1 MSDAIQLSPLR
12 AALGRPSLAKS
23 VLMVIAGSLL
33 LTLSAKVQ
41 VPFFPVPMT
50 MQVLVVLLIGAAYGP
65 KLAGAT
71 LAAYILQGA
80 AGLPVFAGTPE
91 KGLGLAYMFG
101 PTGGYLAG
109 FFVAAIAV
117 GWMAER
123 GWNTGPLRTAV
134 SGLVGMAAIYALGLA
149 WLGTVVGWDKP
160 VLSFGLWPFLPGEVL
175 KLALMVM
182 IVHLG
187 NTALRRP

>member
-1 MSDAIQLSPLR
+1 MSDTLTSPFR
-12 AALGRPSLAKS
+12 TALGRPSLTKS

-71 LAAYILQGA
+71 LATYLMQGA
-80 AGLPVFAGTPE
+80 VGLPVFAGTPE
-91 KGLGLAYMFG
+91 KGIGLAYMVG
-101 PTGGYLAG
+101 PTGGYLLG
-109 FFVAAIAV
+109 FLVAAIAV

-123 GWNTGPLRTAV
+123 GWDRGPVRIAV
-134 SGLVGMAAIYALGLA
+134 AGLVGLVAIYAIGLA
-149 WLGTVVGWDKP
+149 WLGAVVGWDQP
-160 VLSFGLWPFLPGEVL
+160 VLTWGLWPFLPAEAL
-175 KLALMVM
+175 KLALMVV

-187 NTALRRP
+187 NSALRR

>member
-1 MSDAIQLSPLR
+1 MSDAIQTSPLR
-12 AALGRPSLAKS
+12 AALGRPSVVKS
-23 VLMVIAGSLL
+23 ILLVIAGSLL
-33 LTLSAKVQ
+33 LILSAKVQ

-71 LAAYILQGA
+71 IAAYLLQGA

-91 KGLGLAYMFG
+91 KGLGLAYMVG

-109 FFVAAIAV
+109 FLIAAIAV
-117 GWMAER
+117 GWIAER
-123 GWNTGPLRTAV
+123 GWDKGPLRIAV
-134 SGLVGMAAIYALGLA
+134 SGLVGIAAIYALGLA

-160 VLSFGLWPFLPGEVL
+160 VLSFGLWPFLPAEVL